1 LKKLLYITKNFP
13 PEIGGGL
20 RRIEAIYKLLKE
32 NKNIQLYVVTTT
44 KDSPGVY
51 GEDVKYIKQLFFKD
65 REMFNNVSFKS
76 SKSSIK
82 LIDKAFAG
90 WMPNV
95 LLHIIFKKFD
105 YVFCSVPSFTNA
117 LIGFFY
123 KILSPYNPRLIIDY
137 RDFLSFNPSYVE
149 NFKKKIIRFI
159 EKLVIKSFEFIIV
172 TTNGMK
178 NIIQN
183 ETDRKNVFLVRNY
196 MGELDIN
203 LLKNIKCC
211 KFDKSYYHLGY
222 IGKLNTGRNPE
233 NILGLLNKKIDNK
246 KVMIHFIG
254 TTENLKKSI
263 IGMAKE
269 SGLDIDRL
277 NFTGVVSREDS
288 LKYMKSF
295 EGVLLIINN
304 DVKIKDGYGIPG
316 KLYDYI
322 HANNNIFADR
332 LTVNNLSDEFNIKI
346 KRKYDDIYNIEF
358 TDKTALDSVFN
369 KVISEIIR

>member
-1 LKKLLYITKNFP
+1 MKKLLYITKNFP